1 MKGLILKDLYMIKSY
16 CRVFMLSVLIFLAV
30 SLLNEESFVFFVYPC
45 MLCGMIPVTLISYDE
60 RFRWQQYSAALPCTR
75 RQLVVSKYL
84 IGLISELAAIVL
96 TGAAH
101 AVKAIAVGSFV
112 PRSLLSLLAVA
123 FFAALTI
130 PSITLPFI
138 FKFGAE
144 KGRVAFYGAIGVM
157 CALFVVVS
165 RFEQPLFDLQK
176 GFGAAPPVLVLAG
189 LAVYALSCCLSIA
202 LYGRREF

>member
-96 TGAAH
+96 TGTAH
-101 AVKAIAVGSFV
+101 AVKALAVGSFV

-123 FFAALTI
+123 FFAALTF

-165 RFEQPLFDLQK
+165 RFEQPLFDQQN